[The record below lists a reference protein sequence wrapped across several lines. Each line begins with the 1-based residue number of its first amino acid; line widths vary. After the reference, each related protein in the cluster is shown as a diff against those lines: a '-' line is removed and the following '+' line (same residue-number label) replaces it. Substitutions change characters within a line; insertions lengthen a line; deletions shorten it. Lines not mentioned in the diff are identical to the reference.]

1 MNTILPAVMVVYNL
15 HPRDAGT
22 ISSLLAASGC
32 RHALVSRREF
42 AELAPRSVPRHLIVL
57 GGPQTATDI
66 ADRETLALLRRME
79 FHARRGG
86 AIFGICLGAQL
97 LARAHGAKIVRHRS
111 GAREIGYHRVRRLGP
126 ASSCDFPEGHYY
138 QWHYD
143 VIEDFSAGR
152 VLMRSELA
160 PVQAFRIGSN
170 HFGLQFHPEVD
181 LHDRSSARR
190 PLCPPARRG
199 RGAAGAGSARGPS
212 PLCIGECGPAAGG
225 AGAMVVRVRSAI
237 ALWAPATCASAAGR
251 SRHAC

>member
-22 ISSLLAASGC
+22 IPSLLAVSGC

-181 LHDRSSARR
+181 LPTVRRLVALFAHRLGAVGAQPALDQLAAHRRYAMANAVRLRAALVRWLSA
-190 PLCPPARRG
+190 
-199 RGAAGAGSARGPS
+199 
-212 PLCIGECGPAAGG
+212 
-225 AGAMVVRVRSAI
+225 
-237 ALWAPATCASAAGR
+237 
-251 SRHAC
+251 